1 MITLSAGAAGEPVGV
16 LLSGKA
22 GAAHEALQDPAVAGL
37 AQFGYPVSACMEAL
51 QRLKGDPDAAHQ
63 DLFGRLTGG
72 LLTNLLNLSVPAVRS
87 SAARGVQ
94 QQELGCLC
102 SCNATNQI

>member
-63 DLFGRLTGG
+63 DLFGRVTGG
-72 LLTNLLNLSVPAVRS
+72 LLTNLLNLSVPAVMC
-87 SAARGVQ
+87 SAARAGLPMFLQ
-94 QQELGCLC
+94 
-102 SCNATNQI
+102 CNKPD

>member
-1 MITLSAGAAGEPVGV
+1 MISLSAGAAGEPVGV

-22 GAAHEALQDPAVAGL
+22 GAAHGALQDPAVAGL

-72 LLTNLLNLSVPAVRS
+72 LLTDLLNLSVPAVIC
-87 SAARGVQ
+87 SAARPGLPRFLQ
-94 QQELGCLC
+94 CKRLM
-102 SCNATNQI
+102 